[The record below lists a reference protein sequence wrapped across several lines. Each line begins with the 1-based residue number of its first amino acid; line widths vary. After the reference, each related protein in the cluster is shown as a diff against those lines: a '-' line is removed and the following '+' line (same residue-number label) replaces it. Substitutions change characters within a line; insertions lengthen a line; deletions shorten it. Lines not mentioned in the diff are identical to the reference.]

1 MVLKRKI
8 SERATKINRGRIFI
22 KFITKYVYFLI
33 FMEFNNRYNQVF
45 GRIPILGMIHMAGQ
59 NPVKRALEELTLF
72 EEEGV
77 DGAIIENYHGS
88 VEDVIATIQETSK
101 RKQNVVVGV
110 NVLPNEFH
118 QSLPLAQ
125 RYGAD
130 FVQLD
135 QVAGTYRFGRL
146 DLEHYKK
153 VKSQH
158 PEIIVLG
165 GVWPKYYHPVEGS
178 NLEADLTTGMQR
190 AEAIVVTGAGTG
202 KETPFDKIKRFREII
217 GEHPLVVGAGLT
229 PENAYEQLCISNGAI
244 VGTSLKTDDNTYN
257 PMDRQRI
264 RDFMSVVKDARQY
277 QENLAPK

>member
-1 MVLKRKI
+1 
-8 SERATKINRGRIFI
+8 
-22 KFITKYVYFLI
+22 
-33 FMEFNNRYNQVF
+33 MELNNRYNQFF
-45 GRIPILGMIHMAGQ
+45 GKIPILGMIHLAGQ

-88 VEDVIATIQETSK
+88 VEDVIATLQETSK
-101 RKQNVVVGV
+101 RKSNVVIGV
-110 NVLPNEFH
+110 NVLPNEFY

-135 QVAGTYRFGRL
+135 QVAGAYSSGQL
-146 DLEHYKK
+146 DFAHYVK

-158 PEIIVLG
+158 PEIMVLG
-165 GVWPKYYHPVEGS
+165 GVWPKYYHPIEGS
-178 NLEADLTTGMQR
+178 DLETDLRTGMQR

-244 VGTSLKTDDNTYN
+244 VGTSLKIDDNTNN
-257 PMDRQRI
+257 PMDRQRV
-264 RDFMSVVKDARQY
+264 RDFMSVVKEARQY
-277 QENLAPK
+277 QENLASK